1 HTRAD
6 HQLSYAF
13 TAAPTGNA
21 MSVAYQSVG
30 YLPPIPILAV
40 RFRRLVD
47 PVASELYDAIV
58 DTGADMTIAPAEIL
72 VNLQAHDVQETN
84 LVSQWGDVHPV
95 VLYLVDLEI
104 EGQVIPGVL
113 VAGDETTQEVILGRN
128 LLNML
133 PLFLDGPQQQTYVV
147 EDARARQLR
156 MQR

>member
-1 HTRAD
+1 
-6 HQLSYAF
+6 
-13 TAAPTGNA
+13 

-156 MQR
+156 M

>member
-1 HTRAD
+1 
-6 HQLSYAF
+6 
-13 TAAPTGNA
+13 

>member
-1 HTRAD
+1 
-6 HQLSYAF
+6 
-13 TAAPTGNA
+13 
-21 MSVAYQSVG
+21 MSVAYQSLG
-30 YLPPIPILAV
+30 YPLPIPILSV
-40 RFRRLVD
+40 RFRRLVE

-113 VAGDETTQEVILGRN
+113 VAGDETTHEVILGRN
-128 LLNML
+128 LLNMFSL
-133 PLFLDGPQQQTYVV
+133 LLDGPQQQTYVV
-147 EDARARQLR
+147 DDTSARRLRARR
-156 MQR
+156 

>member
-1 HTRAD
+1 
-6 HQLSYAF
+6 
-13 TAAPTGNA
+13 

-40 RFRRLVD
+40 RFRRLVE

-72 VNLQAHDVQETN
+72 VSLQAHDVQETN

-95 VLYLVDLEI
+95 VLYLVDLEV

-113 VAGDETTQEVILGRN
+113 VAGDDTTQEVILGRN

-133 PLFLDGPQQQTYVV
+133 SLFLDGPQQQTYVV
-147 EDARARQLR
+147 EDASARQLR

>member
-1 HTRAD
+1 
-6 HQLSYAF
+6 
-13 TAAPTGNA
+13 

-30 YLPPIPILAV
+30 YLSPIPILAV

>member
-1 HTRAD
+1 
-6 HQLSYAF
+6 
-13 TAAPTGNA
+13 
-21 MSVAYQSVG
+21 MSVAYQSAG
-30 YLPPIPILAV
+30 YLLPVPVLAV
-40 RFRRLVD
+40 RFRRLAEQ
-47 PVASELYDAIV
+47 VASDLYNAIV

-104 EGQVIPGVL
+104 DGQVIPGIL

-133 PLFLDGPQQQTYVV
+133 SLFLDGPQQQTYVV
-147 EDARARQLR
+147 GDASAQHLR

>member
-1 HTRAD
+1 
-6 HQLSYAF
+6 
-13 TAAPTGNA
+13 
-21 MSVAYQSVG
+21 MSVAYQSLG
-30 YLPPIPILAV
+30 YPLPIPILSV
-40 RFRRLVD
+40 RFRRLVE

-113 VAGDETTQEVILGRN
+113 VAGDETTHEVILGRN
-128 LLNML
+128 LLNMFSL
-133 PLFLDGPQQQTYVV
+133 LLDGPQQQTYVV
-147 EDARARQLR
+147 DDTSARRLR
-156 MQR
+156 AQR